1 LGEKLQDLPQNGAAP
16 EKDFPRE
23 SEVQTMFKGMTI
35 EDLIE
40 SVERAEQHARELRE
54 PRMFF
59 HETPVRRTEWQEMVE
74 VA

>member
-1 LGEKLQDLPQNGAAP
+1 LNGAAP
-16 EKDFPRE
+16 EKIFPRE
-23 SEVQTMFKGMTI
+23 SEVNTMFKGMTI
-35 EDLIE
+35 DELIQ

-54 PRMFF
+54 TKVFF

>member
-1 LGEKLQDLPQNGAAP
+1 LNGAAP
-16 EKDFPRE
+16 EKISLEKAR
-23 SEVQTMFKGMTI
+23 SQAMFKGMTI
-35 EDLIE
+35 DELIQ

-54 PRMFF
+54 TKVFF